1 MALQWGTRLTFH
13 MLTWPHQ
20 WLLLL
25 FMHQDGIIKRVP
37 RPFIHPIS
45 TPVAPLAKPTTT
57 KVAIQSPVRVVHVQ
71 SQAKCNNNRVTTS
84 KIGHIRAKSSFISTS
99 HFYPSAQHSYTHSIG
114 HISRPRFSSIYKF
127 CHALHM
133 FHALKQPHVS
143 CNFLSLGS
151 VELSQFQSSVS
162 STSFQCTT
170 LYIFTYP
177 SNQTVMVISLT
188 PESTFTTKP
197 PCSVHSPSD

>member
-71 SQAKCNNNRVTTS
+71 SQAKCNNNRVTMS
-84 KIGHIRAKSSFISTS
+84 KIGHIRAKSSF
-99 HFYPSAQHSYTHSIG
+99 HF
-114 HISRPRFSSIYKF
+114 HISFLSQCSAFLYPQHWSYFLSTVFKHLQVLSCPSYVSCSQATSRFMQFFVSRFSRTFAIPVLCVVNVFSM
-127 CHALHM
+127 HN
-133 FHALKQPHVS
+133 S
-143 CNFLSLGS
+143 
-151 VELSQFQSSVS
+151 
-162 STSFQCTT
+162 
-170 LYIFTYP
+170 LYIY
-177 SNQTVMVISLT
+177 IS
-188 PESTFTTKP
+188 
-197 PCSVHSPSD
+197 